1 MASRLQMRKHAR
13 FYIFRGRPR
22 SYPETFN
29 VSFQRP
35 GKIKNVNNN
44 RKTIWI
50 SITVVFLTIAA
61 ATGLAIFSKPLYGIA
76 ILLGF
81 ALIVGFTRL
90 LSQKDVWF
98 KAKNWTLDVLFIAL
112 IVLLIILTIPFLDQP
127 SPV

>member
-1 MASRLQMRKHAR
+1 M
-13 FYIFRGRPR
+13 
-22 SYPETFN
+22 
-29 VSFQRP
+29 
-35 GKIKNVNNN
+35 NNN

-98 KAKNWTLDVLFIAL
+98 KAKNWTVDVLFIAL